1 MDSKDESQ
9 DEELVETL
17 DIAFQDHMTHLCDQK
32 EDVLELRA
40 SKSSRVSILLRIKWK
55 HNADMLKLDKLKK
68 IYRTLKIEIIKD
80 KDIISKIEKI
90 LDRSRQHVIQSQNS
104 MTMGT

>member
-1 MDSKDESQ
+1 MN
-9 DEELVETL
+9 
-17 DIAFQDHMTHLCDQK
+17 HLCDQK
-32 EDVLELRA
+32 EDVLELKA
-40 SKSSRVSILLRIKWK
+40 SKSSKVSILLRIKWK

-90 LDRSRQHVIQSQNS
+90 LEKSKQNVIKSQNAMTMDTKVS
-104 MTMGT
+104 MTSEGKTSVM